1 MTQPTIE
8 IIWLTDKMNT
18 MFIDIIKTTNDETF
32 RHKKKFKIY
41 DNET

>member
-18 MFIDIIKTTNDETF
+18 MFIDIDKNNQQQNIKTQKEVQN
-32 RHKKKFKIY
+32 I
-41 DNET
+41 